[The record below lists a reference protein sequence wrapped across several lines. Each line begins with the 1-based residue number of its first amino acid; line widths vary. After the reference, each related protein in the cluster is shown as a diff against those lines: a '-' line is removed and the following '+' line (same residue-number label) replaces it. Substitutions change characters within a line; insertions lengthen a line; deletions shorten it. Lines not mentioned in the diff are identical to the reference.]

1 VEPRSVLSRAR
12 FSVPLCSSVRLLQ
25 RGDRFVAP
33 SRKSSWNIPQRQGPT
48 GPGRAQSEFGV
59 ATCQGF
65 FAVVTRLKVEFA
77 AEAALFEFSS
87 GFGRSH
93 LVSRRSS
100 GNPIKDSLSGIVW
113 FLHGF
118 VLQPREARGLQVRR
132 SPAAPRRDAG
142 KPAPWHA
149 GLSWRSPG
157 RKGTLGFDVGRLDPI
172 AFYPVDPPVILRAC
186 LAVTRVKEGAG
197 HGVLLCRKGG
207 STSHPSVGNS
217 GILGRR

>member
-33 SRKSSWNIPQRQGPT
+33 SRKSSWNIPQGQGPT
-48 GPGRAQSEFGV
+48 GPGRTQSEFGV

-149 GLSWRSPG
+149 GHPWRSPG
-157 RKGTLGFDVGRLDPI
+157 RKGT
-172 AFYPVDPPVILRAC
+172 PVSTWAASTPSHSIPWIL
-186 LAVTRVKEGAG
+186 L
-197 HGVLLCRKGG
+197 
-207 STSHPSVGNS
+207 
-217 GILGRR
+217 